1 MNTFSGCSEEMYQFF
16 WEIAFQNHR
25 EFFEANRERYKRV
38 VQQPMQALA
47 AELLPTALSLNPN
60 FNQRVPSIVSRI
72 RRDTRYSRDKSPY
85 RDHVWLAF
93 KPAEKRTSECFVVY
107 AEFERDHY
115 GYGMGM
121 YAPDTAQMNALR
133 AKMLAQPNK
142 FLALVEEKQFAEHF
156 SVEGEMYRRP
166 KFQDCSAALSPWLNR
181 KSLSF
186 CYTST
191 ALSRTYSRAI
201 VDEITEAFTLLKPV
215 YRFLMGLD

>member
-47 AELLPTALSLNPN
+47 AELLPTALSMNPN

-142 FLALVEEKQFAEHF
+142 FLALVEEKQFAERF

-166 KFQDCSAALSPWLNR
+166 KFQDCSAVLSPWLNR

-201 VDEITEAFTLLKPV
+201 VDEITEAFTLLTPV

>member
-1 MNTFSGCSEEMYQFF
+1 
-16 WEIAFQNHR
+16 
-25 EFFEANRERYKRV
+25 
-38 VQQPMQALA
+38 
-47 AELLPTALSLNPN
+47 
-60 FNQRVPSIVSRI
+60 
-72 RRDTRYSRDKSPY
+72 
-85 RDHVWLAF
+85 
-93 KPAEKRTSECFVVY
+93 
-107 AEFERDHY
+107 
-115 GYGMGM
+115 M

-142 FLALVEEKQFAEHF
+142 FLALVGEKQFAERF
-156 SVEGEMYRRP
+156 SVEGEMYRRL
-166 KFQDCSAALSPWLNR
+166 KFQDCAAALSPWLNR